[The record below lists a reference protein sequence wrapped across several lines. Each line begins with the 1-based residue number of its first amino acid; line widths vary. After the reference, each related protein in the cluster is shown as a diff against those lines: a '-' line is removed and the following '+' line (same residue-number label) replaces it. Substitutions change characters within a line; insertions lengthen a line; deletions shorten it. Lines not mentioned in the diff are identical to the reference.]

1 MKSRLAAL
9 MGTLVLTVGACTFAP
24 DLSRFT
30 ACEVGGRC
38 PSGTTCLASE
48 NRCLPTCG
56 EGGPCD
62 KGVPQDDPDAGEDG
76 GVPRDAG
83 TVDAGEPDDGG
94 TDAGTPDAGPSAL
107 ALESSIL
114 VEGIETIPYVAQLQA
129 RGGTPPYT
137 FNTTGQLP
145 AGFALSTDGQLTGT
159 PRRAGDAFLPVEVTD
174 QGTPMKRASGN
185 LLLRVRPVLRLAG
198 PAPLAD
204 IPQKK
209 PYAERLSATGGQAP
223 YFFSLV
229 EGQSL
234 PAGVSLASDGSVTGT
249 TTQQGTQ
256 TFTVEVTDSQVPPQ
270 IRTRQLTLTTV
281 DATGFVKLLSRAV
294 PDGRVDT
301 DYSYTFKWTGGT
313 GSFTWSVK
321 KGELPPG
328 LILDTQQGILY
339 GTPTSAGTFTF
350 ELSVVDLLSSTQLGY
365 SLKIE

>member
-1 MKSRLAAL
+1 MRRTLTAL
-9 MGTLVLTVGACTFAP
+9 MGAALLSMGACTFAP
-24 DLSRFT
+24 DLSRFA
-30 ACEVGGRC
+30 ACDAAGGC
-38 PSGTTCLASE
+38 PSGSKCLPSE
-48 NRCLPTCG
+48 NRCLPSCG

-62 KGVPQDDPDAGEDG
+62 KAEPAETQDAGADSGTDASAE
-76 GVPRDAG
+76 DAG
-83 TVDAGEPDDGG
+83 TVDDGG

-107 ALESSIL
+107 ALESNIL
-114 VEGIETIPYVAQLQA
+114 VEGIETVPYVAQLQA

-145 AGFALSTDGQLTGT
+145 AGFALDTDGQLTGT
-159 PRRAGDAFLPVEVTD
+159 PTRAGDAFLPVEVTD

-223 YFFSLV
+223 YFFRLV

-234 PAGVSLASDGSVTGT
+234 PAGVSLASDGNVTGT

-270 IRTRQLTLTTV
+270 VRTRQLTLTTV

-301 DYSYTFKWTGGT
+301 DYSYAFKWTGGT

-339 GTPTSAGTFTF
+339 GTPTSSGTFTF

-365 SLKIE
+365 SLRIE